1 MKKSPLLPVYRRSNI
16 TMERGEGA
24 YLFDDAD
31 ERYLDFGSG
40 IAVNVLGHSHPKL
53 VEALK
58 SQAEK
63 LWHCSNLFS
72 NAPLNRY
79 AQKLVDA
86 ARFADNVFLCSSGTE
101 AVETALKMVRRHHYV
116 ADRPD
121 KVRIITPDGA
131 FHGRSTGA
139 LSACAH
145 APSREGFE
153 PLLRGFDHVP
163 YNDIKALEAAITP
176 HTAAILLEPIQGEGG
191 VRAHSNAYMKAAR
204 KLADKHEMLLVLD
217 EIQCGFGRTG
227 SLFVHEEFDIQPD
240 IVTCA
245 KGIGGGFPLAAVLAT
260 DHAARGLTR
269 GTHGSTYGSNP
280 LASAV
285 GEVVLDELLQS
296 NHLINAAE
304 MGTLLKEQ
312 LKTLV
317 TDYPSLYTDV
327 RGRGLMLGV
336 VVADG
341 IDKHIIAERL
351 REEKLIVVPAV
362 SNVIRILPP
371 LIIDETHINEA
382 MAILHNVSQTMT
394 A

>member
-1 MKKSPLLPVYRRSNI
+1 MKRSPLLPVYRRANI
-16 TMERGEGA
+16 TMERGVGA
-24 YLFDDAD
+24 YLFDDTG

-53 VEALK
+53 VETLK
-58 SQAEK
+58 AQAEK

-72 NAPLNRY
+72 NAPLNNY

-86 ARFADNVFLCSSGTE
+86 AAFADNVFLCSSGTE
-101 AVETALKMVRRHHYV
+101 AIETALKMVRRHHYV
-116 ADRPD
+116 GDRPD
-121 KVRIITPDGA
+121 KIRIITAEGA

-163 YNDIKALEAAITP
+163 YNDINALEAAITP
-176 HTAAILLEPIQGEGG
+176 HTAAIMLEPIQGEGG
-191 VRAHSNAYMKAAR
+191 VRAHSNKYIKAAR
-204 KLADKHEMLLVLD
+204 KLADQHDLLLVFD

-227 SLFVHEEFDIQPD
+227 NLFVHEEFDVIPD

-260 DHAARGLTR
+260 DHASRGLTR

-285 GEVVLDELLQS
+285 GEAVLDELL
-296 NHLINAAE
+296 NGGHLENARTI
-304 MGTLLKEQ
+304 GTKLKEQ
-312 LKTLV
+312 LQTLV
-317 TDYPSLYTDV
+317 TAYPSLYSDV
-327 RGRGLMLGV
+327 RGRGLMLGLV
-336 VVADG
+336 MTDG
-341 IDKHIIAERL
+341 ADKHIIAERL
-351 REEKLIVVPAV
+351 REERLIVVPAV
-362 SNVIRILPP
+362 SNVIRVLPP
-371 LIIDETHINEA
+371 LIIDQTHIDEA
-382 MAILHNVSQTMT
+382 MVILHNVSRTLT
-394 A
+394 I

>member
-1 MKKSPLLPVYRRSNI
+1 MQKSPLLPVYRRSNI

-24 YLFDDAD
+24 YLFDDAG

-40 IAVNVLGHSHPKL
+40 IAVNVLGHSHQKL
-53 VEALK
+53 VAALK
-58 SQAEK
+58 AQAEK

-72 NAPLNRY
+72 NKPLNNY

-86 ARFADNVFLCSSGTE
+86 AAFADNVFLCSSGTE

-191 VRAHSNAYMKAAR
+191 VRAHSNKYMKAAR
-204 KLADKHEMLLVLD
+204 KLADEHDLLLVLD

-227 SLFVHEEFDIQPD
+227 SLFVHEEFDIKPD
-240 IVTCA
+240 IITCA

-260 DHAARGLTR
+260 NHAG
-269 GTHGSTYGSNP
+269 NP
-280 LASAV
+280 LACVV
-285 GEVVLDELLQS
+285 GEAVLDELLNG
-296 NHLINAAE
+296 NHLAHTKTIGDA
-304 MGTLLKEQ
+304 LKKQ
-312 LKTLV
+312 LYTLV
-317 TDYPSLYTDV
+317 EAYPHLFTDV
-327 RGRGLMLGV
+327 RGRGLMLGLV
-336 VVADG
+336 MAEGV
-341 IDKHIIAERL
+341 DKHIVAERL

-371 LIIDETHINEA
+371 LIIDQTHIDEA
-382 MAILHNVSQTMT
+382 MATFHNVCK
-394 A
+394 AL